1 MFHRMAALPPPAF
14 TGSGITTFFFPQLKK
29 KLAFYQG
36 IVQDFG
42 VPGDFVSNLGA
53 LGALAVE

>member
-1 MFHRMAALPPPAF
+1 MAALPPPAF
-14 TGSGITTFFFPQLKK
+14 TKSGITTFFFPQLKK